1 MRTEDISGGNLFM
14 MCSRLEVSALTEL
27 PAEYIIRPCTPEEL
41 DIWKAMHF
49 DDEAIASQYYSYMT
63 EYFEQ
68 VYGSQRELFFRR
80 CLFLCDNRN
89 TPVGTCFVWK
99 AYGAVTTIQWYK
111 IRQEYEGRGL
121 GRALLSYVMK
131 TVSPSEYPVY
141 LHTHPGCFRAIKLYT
156 DFGFSLVTDE
166 EVGYRTN
173 DLQRALPYLKEV
185 LSECAYQDLRFSAAP
200 AAFLA
205 AAKQTEY
212 SQF

>member
-1 MRTEDISGGNLFM
+1 MAATDISGGNLFM
-14 MCSRLEVSALTEL
+14 MCSQLEASALTEL
-27 PAEYIIRPCTPEEL
+27 PAAYTIRPCTPEEL
-41 DIWKAMHF
+41 DLWKAIHF
-49 DDEAIASQYYSYMT
+49 DDAATARQNHAFMT
-63 EYFEQ
+63 AYFEQ

-89 TPVGTCFVWK
+89 IPVGTCFVWK
-99 AYGAVTTIQWYK
+99 AYGTATTIQWYK

-131 TVSPSEYPVY
+131 TVSPSDYPVY

-173 DLQRALPYLKEV
+173 DLQAALPYLKDV
-185 LSECAYQDLRFSAAP
+185 LSERAYRNLRFSAAP
-200 AAFLA
+200 PAFLT
-205 AAKQTEY
+205 AAKQTAY